1 MQSKLLCIVA
11 FILLYF
17 SAGAQTE
24 EVKGKVQDETGMPLP
39 KASIL
44 VKGTNTGTSSGDD
57 GSFELTAPAHATL
70 VITAIGYNKSEVKT
84 SAKDFVTIS
93 LTPDNRALNEVVVTA
108 LGVKRER
115 RNLTFSSQEI
125 KADELV
131 KAKESNVLNAM
142 TGQVAGVQITS
153 S

>member
-1 MQSKLLCIVA
+1 MQSKLLCVA
-11 FILLYF
+11 LFMASLFIC
-17 SAGAQTE
+17 SGAWAQTKL
-24 EVKGKVQDETGMPLP
+24 VKGKVQDESGGPLP

-57 GSFELTAPAHATL
+57 GSFELMVPANATL
-70 VITAIGYNKSEVKT
+70 VITAIGYNKTEVKT

-93 LTPDNRALNEVVVTA
+93 LLPDNRSLNEVVVTA
-108 LGVKRER
+108 LGVKREK

-131 KAKESNVLNAM
+131 KAKDK
-142 TGQVAGVQITS
+142 GR
-153 S
+153 